1 MGRTAGGTPVRG
13 RLTAVPSPRSG
24 DPAGGTVIPAPR
36 LAENQGFPPEP
47 FLLEPHVDRLGE
59 LVEAVEAPLD
69 PIARTP
75 GGARAPWSRVRLSTL
90 SSEACTRALSS
101 ATFCALETLF
111 LPAVEIRCK
120 NSGTEYVYTSFEG
133 PECGPS

>member
-1 MGRTAGGTPVRG
+1 LRRPSTPLHELQAGLELRGPGAPSIFALSAPVSSSTASRWR
-13 RLTAVPSPRSG
+13 RLSSRRPTRS
-24 DPAGGTVIPAPR
+24 R
-36 LAENQGFPPEP
+36 
-47 FLLEPHVDRLGE
+47 
-59 LVEAVEAPLD
+59 
-69 PIARTP
+69 
-75 GGARAPWSRVRLSTL
+75 WSRVRLSTL
-90 SSEACTRALSS
+90 SSEACTRALSA